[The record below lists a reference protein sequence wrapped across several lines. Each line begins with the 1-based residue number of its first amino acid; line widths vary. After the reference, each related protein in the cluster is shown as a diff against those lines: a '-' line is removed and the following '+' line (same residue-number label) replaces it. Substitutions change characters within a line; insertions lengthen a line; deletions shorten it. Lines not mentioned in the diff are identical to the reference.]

1 MKAAVNINSKSVL
14 TRMRFSCVI
23 AVSFFLFGAVLARAD
38 DPSIERDALAQF
50 EQHVRPI
57 LVSRC
62 LKCHGSEK
70 QKGELRLDTR
80 QSLLTGGESGAAI
93 EPGDGA
99 ASLLISAIRYDSL
112 EMPPDGQLSQ
122 REIAAVEKWIERGA
136 AWPVDAMLSAGAP
149 AIRKISGEDR
159 QHWSIQPIRDPG
171 IPTIADDDWSLNVI
185 DQFVFAKMHPAG
197 VTPAP
202 AAGRR
207 TLARRLYFD
216 LVGLP
221 PTPGQ
226 VEQFVSNRSPTAYED
241 LVDTLLASPAYGERW
256 ARHWLDLV
264 RYAESDG
271 YKQDAYRPNAWRYRD
286 YVIDAFNDD
295 MPYDQFIREQLA
307 GDELAPNDPSVW
319 IATGYLRLHL
329 YEYNQR
335 DVMTQ
340 RQDILNE
347 ITDVTADVF
356 LGLGLRCARCHDHK
370 FDPILQTDY
379 YRLQSFFAAMMPRDD
394 VPIAP
399 SDVLANYSEQQ
410 TAWEMATAD
419 LRAEIAEL
427 KRPYASRAREQ
438 ILAKFPPDIKS
449 ITRKTAGALLPKERQ
464 IMDLVNRQIVAEQ
477 ANIKP
482 KNEDKRRIE
491 ELEKKLARFDHL
503 RPRPLPTGVSVTD
516 TGPIAPP
523 TVIPGR
529 GSAEEYSDD
538 HNLVP
543 GALVVLGGATANI
556 KPLLSSPN
564 TTGRRA
570 ALADWLTDP
579 SNPLP
584 ARVVVN
590 RIWQHHFGHGLVA
603 TSSDFGRLG
612 KPPTHPD
619 LLDWLAS
626 RFVSDGWHWKP
637 VHRLILTSATY
648 RQSADNPRA
657 EQLTHIDPENKLRW
671 RWDVRRLAAEQL
683 QDSLLSVSGQLDSE
697 LGGASRE
704 KESARR
710 AIYRRVYRNRAD
722 KLLGL
727 FDLPDGI
734 NSMPERPVTTTP
746 TQALAMFNGPWGTKT
761 ATAMADR
768 IFACGCKDAENAVEM
783 GYRLAFGRSPT
794 TDESELAQEFI
805 AAEQGSNVS
814 DTSIS
819 RAALIGFCHVLLNSN
834 EFLYID

>member
-1 MKAAVNINSKSVL
+1 
-14 TRMRFSCVI
+14 MRRIRLNFIIV
-23 AVSFFLFGAVLARAD
+23 VSFCAVLAD
-38 DPSIERDALAQF
+38 NTS
-50 EQHVRPI
+50 
-57 LVSRC
+57 
-62 LKCHGSEK
+62 
-70 QKGELRLDTR
+70 
-80 QSLLTGGESGAAI
+80 AA
-93 EPGDGA
+93 
-99 ASLLISAIRYDSL
+99 
-112 EMPPDGQLSQ
+112 
-122 REIAAVEKWIERGA
+122 REIN
-136 AWPVDAMLSAGAP
+136 D
-149 AIRKISGEDR
+149 EDR
-159 QHWSIQPIRDPG
+159 QHWSIQPIRDPEV
-171 IPTIADDDWSLNVI
+171 PTIADDDWSRNAI
-185 DQFVFAKMHPAG
+185 DQFVFARMRAAG

-202 AAGRR
+202 AADRR

-221 PTPGQ
+221 PTPAQ
-226 VEQFVSNRSPTAYED
+226 LEHFVSDESPTAYEE
-241 LVDTLLASPAYGERW
+241 LVDKLLSSPAYGERW

-271 YKQDAYRPNAWRYRD
+271 YKQDAYRPSAWRYRD
-286 YVIDAFNDD
+286 YVIDAFNSD

-319 IATGYLRLHL
+319 IATGYLRLYL

-356 LGLGLRCARCHDHK
+356 LGLGMRRARCHDHK

-379 YRLQSFFAAMMPRDD
+379 FRLQSFFAAMMPRDD

-399 SDVLANYSEQQ
+399 ADVLAKYNEQHA
-410 TAWEMATAD
+410 AWELATAD

-427 KRPYASRAREQ
+427 RRPYASRARQQ
-438 ILAKFPPDIKS
+438 ILTKFPPDIKS
-449 ITRKTAGALLPKERQ
+449 IIKKTNGALSPKERQ
-464 IMDLVNRQIVAEQ
+464 IMDLVNRQVVAEQ

-482 KNEDKRRIE
+482 KDEDKQRIE
-491 ELEKKLARFDHL
+491 ELKKKLAKFDHL
-503 RPRPLPTGVSVTD
+503 KPRPLPTGVSVTE
-516 TGPIAPP
+516 TGTIAPP

-529 GSAEEYSDD
+529 SSSDGHSGEND
-538 HNLVP
+538 LVP
-543 GALVVLGGATANI
+543 GTLAVLGGAAANVV
-556 KPLLSSPN
+556 PLPTSPN
-564 TTGRRA
+564 TSGRRA
-570 ALADWLTDP
+570 ALANWLTDP
-579 SNPLP
+579 SNPLT
-584 ARVVVN
+584 ARVAVN
-590 RIWQHHFGHGLVA
+590 RIWQHHFGRGLVTTA
-603 TSSDFGRLG
+603 SDFGRLG
-612 KPPTHPD
+612 KPPTHPE

-626 RFVSDGWHWKP
+626 TFVSGGWRWKP
-637 VHRLILTSATY
+637 IHRLILTSATY
-648 RQSADNPRA
+648 QQSADNPHA
-657 EQLTHIDPENKLRW
+657 EQLTYIDPENRLRW

-683 QDSLLSVSGQLDSE
+683 QDSLLSVAGQLDSA
-697 LGGASRE
+697 LGGANDD
-704 KESARR
+704 KESSRR

-722 KLLGL
+722 KLLGK

-768 IFACGCKDAENAVEM
+768 ITTCGCENADAAIEM

-794 TDESELAQEFI
+794 EEELELAKEYI
-805 AAEQGSNVS
+805 AAEQGGNVS
-814 DTSIS
+814 HTSIS